1 MHYISI
7 IIVFHFSF
15 YPLTHRI
22 LRILLTSSHL
32 VSLVTPTVWSS
43 SAGHSYCFYNASPF
57 KDWDSPRKKKLS
69 ERITV
74 EPALSF
80 LVPKSSIKSWDYI
93 KKWRWVDM
101 CPTYCSPSRCS
112 SNMGK
117 KKNTKIPRI
126 YGIDAQKVEMFAKIP
141 VTILPIFTAGFATL
155 LKHRINH
162 LFTGLAND
170 LKLH

>member
-22 LRILLTSSHL
+22 LPLLTSSHL

-101 CPTYCSPSRCS
+101 WPTYCSQSRCS

-117 KKNTKIPRI
+117 KKKTQR
-126 YGIDAQKVEMFAKIP
+126 YLVS
-141 VTILPIFTAGFATL
+141 
-155 LKHRINH
+155 
-162 LFTGLAND
+162 TGLMPRRWRCLPRYQSPFFQYFPPD
-170 LKLH
+170 SQPS

>member
-22 LRILLTSSHL
+22 LHLLTSSHL

-80 LVPKSSIKSWDYI
+80 LVPKSSIKSWDYR

-101 CPTYCSPSRCS
+101 WPTYCSQSRCS

-117 KKNTKIPRI
+117 KKKHKDTSYLRDWCPEGGDVCQDTSHHSSNIFRRI
-126 YGIDAQKVEMFAKIP
+126 RNPPKTQD
-141 VTILPIFTAGFATL
+141 
-155 LKHRINH
+155 
-162 LFTGLAND
+162 
-170 LKLH
+170 